1 VNGLKGNTNKVAVQ
15 TLFSKLFMS
24 GDANYRHDAENLSNA
39 VSRCRYAD
47 VVKEHESLLN
57 SGIIKFSV
65 LGPENVRTPS
75 LNTSPNVME
84 YVPKLVGGKG
94 AETRVYL
101 PGKTSCTVLMGM
113 VLPASPANKVD
124 YSTLVAVNALGNG
137 FSGRLMSYIRDV
149 LGLSYGLY
157 ASVSRLHGC
166 TLLQVTATFSPTLLE
181 RGLKEMNKMLDSW
194 FQGDLKENE
203 VETQKNM
210 LIGGRNVSYD
220 SASNVLAALHNSTVI
235 GRSTEVMDN
244 FDEEVS
250 RVTLESSVAA
260 VRKLE
265 RRNLHTVVVGSFN
278 K

>member
-1 VNGLKGNTNKVAVQ
+1 
-15 TLFSKLFMS
+15 
-24 GDANYRHDAENLSNA
+24 
-39 VSRCRYAD
+39 
-47 VVKEHESLLN
+47 
-57 SGIIKFSV
+57 
-65 LGPENVRTPS
+65 
-75 LNTSPNVME
+75 
-84 YVPKLVGGKG
+84 
-94 AETRVYL
+94 
-101 PGKTSCTVLMGM
+101 
-113 VLPASPANKVD
+113 
-124 YSTLVAVNALGNG
+124 
-137 FSGRLMSYIRDV
+137 
-149 LGLSYGLY
+149 
-157 ASVSRLHGC
+157 
-166 TLLQVTATFSPTLLE
+166 
-181 RGLKEMNKMLDSW
+181 MLDSW